1 MHILYLDQYF
11 RPPDGSGSTRSYE
24 IARRW
29 VESGHA
35 VTIIT
40 SASSLPDTYGI
51 GQFTLDGIQL
61 CVARASRR
69 APTGLFGQ
77 LWRSARF
84 TVAAIWRAARVPNV
98 DVIFIP
104 SLSRPVLI
112 PGVLAGF
119 AKAAPIVIEVPD
131 FQDSGTGQRH
141 SIWQSLAQKVARA
154 LDRGAYNAAVRIV
167 ALEPGIKDGLIAAG
181 IDEGK
186 VTVIPDGCDTAL
198 FRVPADHGSALLE
211 TYPHFKAG
219 PLVVYNGPLDSGVAI
234 GYLVDVAVVML
245 SIDSKIHFVIC
256 GDGPAREDI
265 RALAMHAGV
274 FEQNLW
280 MLPALPQNRLPELL
294 SVATAVA
301 SLFPDLENGQ
311 HKSFPE
317 MFDLVAAGKPLITNH
332 GGWHADLIESR
343 GAGIKVSP
351 NDIGGAAR
359 DIADF
364 VTDTEALRRAG
375 EQAAALADSRFN
387 RDKLTNELR
396 TLVEAAAQDEP
407 APARRRLR
415 SLALKRVVDVLL
427 ATTAL
432 LVLSPI
438 IIIVALIVLITLG
451 RPVVFTHTR
460 PGLGGRPF
468 RLLKFRTME
477 EVTDSSGNVLPD
489 GDRITPLGRILRRT
503 SLDELPELIN
513 VLIGD
518 MSLVGPR
525 PLMMEYLPYY
535 DQNQARRHTVRP
547 GMTGW
552 AQINGRNALT
562 WEEKFDLDCWYV
574 DNRSLWLDFRILV
587 RTAWVVIT
595 GKGVTAPGHDSMP
608 RFDEIMARRQGA
620 EDI

>member
-1 MHILYLDQYF
+1 MHILYLDQHF
-11 RPPDGSGSTRSYE
+11 RPPDGSGNTRSYE

-35 VTIIT
+35 VTIVT

-61 CVARASRR
+61 NVTRASRR
-69 APTGLFGQ
+69 LPTGFVGQ
-77 LWRSARF
+77 LWRYVQF
-84 TVAAIWRAARVPNV
+84 TMAAIWRAARVPDV

-104 SLSRPVLI
+104 SLSRPVMI
-112 PGVLAGF
+112 PGLLASF
-119 AKAAPIVIEVPD
+119 AKAAPVVIEVPD
-131 FQDSGTGQRH
+131 FQGFVSGQRRT
-141 SIWQSLAQKVARA
+141 IRQSLAQQVERA
-154 LDRGAYNAAVRIV
+154 LDRIAYRAAHRIV
-167 ALEPGIKDGLIAAG
+167 ALEPGIKDGLVADGIA
-181 IDEGK
+181 ESK
-186 VTVIPDGCDTAL
+186 VAVIPDGCDTAL
-198 FRVPADHGSALLE
+198 FRVPADHGSVMLE
-211 TYPHFKAG
+211 TYPHLKGG
-219 PLVVYNGPLDSGVAI
+219 PLVVYAGPLDPACGIEYLIDAAVA
-234 GYLVDVAVVML
+234 ML
-245 SIDSKIHFVIC
+245 SIDPDIRIVIC
-256 GDGPAREDI
+256 GDGAAREDI
-265 RALAMHAGV
+265 RARAMHAGV

-280 MLPALPQNRLPELL
+280 MLPALPQNHMPELL

-301 SLFPDLENGQ
+301 SVFPSLESGQ

-317 MFDLVAAGKPLITNH
+317 MFDAIAASKPLFINH
-332 GGWHADLIESR
+332 DGWHADLIESR

-351 NDIGGAAR
+351 SDMDGAAR

-364 VTDTEALRRAG
+364 VRDGEALRRAA
-375 EQAAALADSRFN
+375 EQASALADSRFN
-387 RDKLTNELR
+387 RDKVTNELR
-396 TLVEAAAQDEP
+396 TLVETVGQEQP

-415 SLALKRVVDVLL
+415 SLALKRLFDMVL
-427 ATTAL
+427 AFT
-432 LVLSPI
+432 
-438 IIIVALIVLITLG
+438 ALIVLSPVMIVVALAILFTMG

-460 PGLGGRPF
+460 PGLGGQPF

-477 EVTDSSGNVLPD
+477 EVTDSSGNDLSD
-489 GDRITPLGRILRRT
+489 GDRMTSLGRVLRRT

-562 WEEKFDLDCWYV
+562 WEEKFELDCWYV
-574 DNRSLWLDFRILV
+574 DNRSLWLDFKILL
-587 RTAWVVIT
+587 RTARVVIS
-595 GKGVTAPGHDSMP
+595 GKGVSAPGHDSMP